1 MSAKKLGKREAK
13 KMLTQMFDE
22 LSKQKGKK
30 VADKFLLGSGELAER
45 LSEDDTGGNAKQFFK
60 GVGKGLLGL
69 GTGGVEVAG
78 SCGGCGSCGGSKGGV
93 RVAGGKDHKAGKIMG
108 KVLSFGLGE
117 KPKKKPKA
125 KSHDDKRV
133 ARGDV
138 IRAVMR
144 ESKGKMTLGEA
155 SHYVK
160 EHNLW

>member
-22 LSKQKGKK
+22 LSQQKGKK

-45 LSEDDTGGNAKQFFK
+45 LSEDDTGGSAKGFFK

-93 RVAGGKDHKAGKIMG
+93 RVAGGKGHKIGKVMG

-117 KPKKKPKA
+117 KPKKKSKA
-125 KSHDDKRV
+125 KSKDDKRV
-133 ARGDV
+133 ARGKIV
-138 IRAVMR
+138 SAVMK
-144 ESKGKMTLGEA
+144 EKGMSLPQA
-155 SHYVK
+155 SHFVK
-160 EHNLW
+160 VNNLA